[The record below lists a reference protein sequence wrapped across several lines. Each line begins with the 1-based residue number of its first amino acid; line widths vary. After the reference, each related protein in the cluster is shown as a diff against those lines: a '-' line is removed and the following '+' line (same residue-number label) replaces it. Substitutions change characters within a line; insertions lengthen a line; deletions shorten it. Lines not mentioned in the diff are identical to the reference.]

1 MLKPAAADEW
11 PLPVSYAGGL
21 GSASNLKGARMVHR
35 AAFGCA
41 AVVALLLA
49 GCSAPPVASTA
60 TSAEPSV
67 QQDMPTAVVQSAGGK
82 KAVVHAGVSSAP
94 EESGQLIG
102 SLAADGAGCIVV
114 HTRDG
119 ETTTLVFPEGTSF
132 MGESLALPDGS
143 SLSDGVKV
151 TLDGARVPAD
161 EKLSVCPNYSRLFSV
176 VRVTVNP

>member
-1 MLKPAAADEW
+1 
-11 PLPVSYAGGL
+11 
-21 GSASNLKGARMVHR
+21 MVHR
-35 AAFGCA
+35 AAFGFA

-67 QQDMPTAVVQSAGGK
+67 QQEEMPTAVVQSAGGK

-114 HTRDG
+114 RTRDG
-119 ETTTLVFPEGTSF
+119 ETTTLVFPQGTVFEG
-132 MGESLALPDGS
+132 EALALPDGS
-143 SLSDGVKV
+143 SLSDGDKV
-151 TLDGARVPAD
+151 ALDGARVPAD
-161 EKLSVCPNYSRLFSV
+161 EKLSICPNYARLFSV
-176 VRVTVNP
+176 VRATVNP